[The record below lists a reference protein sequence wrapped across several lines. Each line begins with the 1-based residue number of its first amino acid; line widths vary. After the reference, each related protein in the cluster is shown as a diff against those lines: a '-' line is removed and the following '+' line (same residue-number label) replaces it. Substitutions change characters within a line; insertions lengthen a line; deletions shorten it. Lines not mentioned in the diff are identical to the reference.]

1 VPETHTSSRPGSVD
15 PLELPSLLRPSIE
28 AAIAESDLQ
37 EIFAVRAAAVE
48 RMDSGHPP
56 FYSMPGELARLLN
69 RVALA
74 SVVNGTSVNG
84 EHGEGK

>member
-1 VPETHTSSRPGSVD
+1 
-15 PLELPSLLRPSIE
+15 LPSLLRPSIE

-48 RMDSGHPP
+48 SMDSGHPP

-69 RVALA
+69 KVAMA
-74 SVVNGTSVNG
+74 AVDNKSSVIGGQG
-84 EHGEGK
+84 EAT

>member
-1 VPETHTSSRPGSVD
+1 
-15 PLELPSLLRPSIE
+15 LPSLLRPSIE

-48 RMDSGHPP
+48 SMDSGHPP

-69 RVALA
+69 RVSLA
-74 SVVNGTSVNG
+74 AVVNGTSVNG